1 MKRILL
7 FLTPLLFLLVSCD
20 SGRPAREEDISMDE
34 NLSLESENIPRLY
47 DYLRALKAQWVKV
60 EVISEMGVEDD
71 GFIEE
76 QFLKVQ
82 VEQSSFFPS
91 QPEKQKE
98 ETATKVGREIYR
110 ALSYPHL
117 FEGIEITFSNL
128 PSQAESI
135 EELKKQVFWLSEEV
149 LKED

>member
-1 MKRILL
+1 MKRVLL
-7 FLTPLLFLLVSCD
+7 FLTPLFFVLFSCD
-20 SGRPAREEDISMDE
+20 SGRPAREETISMDE

-47 DYLRALKAQWVKV
+47 DYLRALKAEWVKV
-60 EVISEMGVEDD
+60 EVISEMGVEEND
-71 GFIEE
+71 FIEE
-76 QFLKVQ
+76 QFLKVK
-82 VEQSSFFPS
+82 VYQSSFFPS

-98 ETATKVGREIYR
+98 GTGIKVGREIYR

-128 PSQAESI
+128 PLQAESI
-135 EELKKQVFWLSEEV
+135 EEVKKQVFWLSEEV